1 MGVYGNKKEKKYYFL
16 SENDMNEKVLQPRI
30 PNNYMTK
37 NGYEDNKTKRVCFAP
52 SINQCLMGL
61 SMNLKDKEFYVH
73 IPDPEIDIK
82 KLLYKPS
89 IKEVPDSKITG
100 EVWIKVPIKIICTGK
115 ILVTGDAGEPGI
127 PYTYGNGLTAELYKW
142 NWKWIERND

>member
-1 MGVYGNKKEKKYYFL
+1 
-16 SENDMNEKVLQPRI
+16 
-30 PNNYMTK
+30 
-37 NGYEDNKTKRVCFAP
+37 
-52 SINQCLMGL
+52 MGL

-73 IPDPEIDIK
+73 IPDPEISIN
-82 KLLYKPS
+82 KLIYKPS

-100 EVWIKVPIKIICTGK
+100 EVWIKVPIKIICIGK

-127 PYTYGNGLTAELYKW
+127 PYTYGNGQTAELYKW